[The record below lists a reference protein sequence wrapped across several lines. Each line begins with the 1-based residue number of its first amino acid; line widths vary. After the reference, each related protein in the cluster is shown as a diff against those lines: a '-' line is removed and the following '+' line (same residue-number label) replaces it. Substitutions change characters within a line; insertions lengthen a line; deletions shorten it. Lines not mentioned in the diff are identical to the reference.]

1 MGIHYLRLLF
11 VVFVIALAISQQ
23 SNCRQIYNSNS
34 EEAKSRDKNNFYSRY
49 SWHFSAKALV
59 GSTKDDIDPVYG
71 VSLRTVPQGPNP
83 LHN

>member
-1 MGIHYLRLLF
+1 MGIHYLRLLL
-11 VVFVIALAISQQ
+11 VVFVITLAISQQ
-23 SNCRQIYNSNS
+23 SNCRQIYKSNS
-34 EEAKSRDKNNFYSRY
+34 EEAKPGDKNNFYSRY

-59 GSTKDDIDPVYG
+59 GSTKDDINPIYG